1 MRGKAQDGRNL
12 FAECLKCVIS
22 AAADEL
28 PRATAEADGLAI
40 VEELVAGSTSRN
52 TRSGRVMPA
61 SRIARNSAKCPAVT
75 SKAAGVEVGLDAR
88 VRGERLVGPDL
99 G

>member
-1 MRGKAQDGRNL
+1 
-12 FAECLKCVIS
+12 
-22 AAADEL
+22 
-28 PRATAEADGLAI
+28 
-40 VEELVAGSTSRN
+40 
-52 TRSGRVMPA
+52 MPA